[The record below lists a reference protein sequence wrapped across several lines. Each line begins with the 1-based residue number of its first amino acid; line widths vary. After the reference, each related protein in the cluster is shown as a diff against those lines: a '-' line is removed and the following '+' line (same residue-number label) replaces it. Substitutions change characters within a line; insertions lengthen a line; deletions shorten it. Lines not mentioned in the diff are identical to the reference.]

1 MGIIMKLLVNT
12 LAVAIAAYIV
22 PGIQLANI
30 WTAVVLVVVL
40 GVLNFLVKPVLLILT
55 LPINILTLGLFT
67 LVINTLIILLASSIV
82 KGFYVEGFWS
92 GFLFAIVLSIIT
104 SFLYAST
111 DN

>member
-1 MGIIMKLLVNT
+1 MKLLINT

-40 GVLNFLVKPVLLILT
+40 GILNFLVKPVLLLLT

-67 LVINTLIILLASSIV
+67 LVINTLMILLASSIV
-82 KGFYVEGFWS
+82 KGFTVSNFWF
-92 GFLFAIVLSIIT
+92 GFLFAIVLSLVT